1 VFDGRET
8 RENLRARFPVD
19 LKPYTNDYDYED
31 DSDLEDDDEGVLDGA
46 EPEDAPLVVAEK
58 PGNSPDVGNPD
69 AKSTDERSDPDVI
82 SVSDIDS
89 LFSESSDIK
98 GAGSEPGS
106 SSFAHVGRVIVIRD
120 VAFVT

>member
-1 VFDGRET
+1 M
-8 RENLRARFPVD
+8 
-19 LKPYTNDYDYED
+19 KPYTNDYDYED

-46 EPEDAPLVVAEK
+46 EPEDAPPVVTGK
-58 PGNSPDVGNPD
+58 PGNGSDVVNPD
-69 AKSTDERSDPDVI
+69 AKNTDEHSDPDVI

-98 GAGSEPGS
+98 GAGGEPGGCS
-106 SSFAHVGRVIVIRD
+106 SAHVGRVIVIRD

>member
-1 VFDGRET
+1 M
-8 RENLRARFPVD
+8 
-19 LKPYTNDYDYED
+19 KPYTNDYDYED

-46 EPEDAPLVVAEK
+46 EPEDAPLVVAGK
-58 PGNSPDVGNPD
+58 PGNSSDVGNPD

-98 GAGSEPGS
+98 GTSSEPGS
-106 SSFAHVGRVIVIRD
+106 PSSTHVGRVIVIRD

>member
-1 VFDGRET
+1 M
-8 RENLRARFPVD
+8 
-19 LKPYTNDYDYED
+19 KPYTNDYDYED
-31 DSDLEDDDEGVLDGA
+31 DSDLEDDEEGVLDGA
-46 EPEDAPLVVAEK
+46 EPEDDPSVVAGK
-58 PGNSPDVGNPD
+58 PGNSSDVVGPD

-89 LFSESSDIK
+89 LFSDSSDIK

-106 SSFAHVGRVIVIRD
+106 SSSAHVGRVIVIRD